1 MISTIIA
8 QWKKMVSNH
17 KIVMIVVTVIMKTKV
32 EIDFISISRV
42 DHSNH
47 WNHIDTILKRLIND
61 IILGSFCFSI

>member
-1 MISTIIA
+1 MIATIA

-47 WNHIDTILKRLIND
+47 
-61 IILGSFCFSI
+61 